1 MERFSNNGVNMAEV
15 AELKFI
21 LDTTMAMSLRSAKV
35 NFAAEAVFVKT
46 NQSVEIGDL
55 LSRLAGR
62 TLPMTRIELV
72 GCPVMF

>member
-1 MERFSNNGVNMAEV
+1 MAEV

-21 LDTTMAMSLRSAKV
+21 LDITMAMSLRSAKV
-35 NFAAEAVFVKT
+35 NFAEAVFVRSI
-46 NQSVEIGDL
+46 QSVKNKDL
-55 LSRLAGR
+55 LSRLAGK